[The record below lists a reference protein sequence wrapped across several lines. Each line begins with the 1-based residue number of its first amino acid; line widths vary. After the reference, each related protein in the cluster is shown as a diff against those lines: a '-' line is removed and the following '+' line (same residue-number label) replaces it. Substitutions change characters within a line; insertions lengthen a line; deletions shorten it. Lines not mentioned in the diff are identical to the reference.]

1 MKMDDV
7 VRARIDRAT
16 KEEAEAV
23 LAEIGL
29 TVSDAVRLLLIR
41 VAREGALPFDPFV
54 PNKETIAAMREAR
67 ADLIK
72 VGSVDRLIAELNAD
86 DSDDEEIQKKTTSG
100 YSRDRSEASLTICF
114 TPPRDYWRQ
123 MNLYRRV
130 GGITL

>member
-1 MKMDDV
+1 MKLNEV

-67 ADLIK
+67 TALVK
-72 VGSVDRLIAELNAD
+72 VGSVDRLIADLNAD
-86 DSDDEEIQKKTTSG
+86 DPEDEAVQERLQADARG
-100 YSRDRSEASLTICF
+100 AF
-114 TPPRDYWRQ
+114 RQ
-123 MNLYRRV
+123 RA
-130 GGITL
+130 

>member
-1 MKMDDV
+1 MKMDDL
-7 VRARIDRAT
+7 VRARIDRVT

-54 PNKETIAAMREAR
+54 PNRETIAAMQEAR
-67 ADLIK
+67 ADLIE

-86 DSDDEEIQKKTTSG
+86 DSEDEEVQEGLQARARGTV
-100 YSRDRSEASLTICF
+100 
-114 TPPRDYWRQ
+114 
-123 MNLYRRV
+123 RRRA
-130 GGITL
+130 

>member
-16 KEEAEAV
+16 KEGAEAV

-29 TVSDAVRLLLIR
+29 TVSDAVRLMLVR

-54 PNKETIAAMREAR
+54 PNKETIAAMKEAR

-86 DSDDEEIQKKTTSG
+86 DPEDEEVQEGLQAGARGSV
-100 YSRDRSEASLTICF
+100 
-114 TPPRDYWRQ
+114 
-123 MNLYRRV
+123 RRRA
-130 GGITL
+130 

>member
-16 KEEAEAV
+16 KEGAEAV

-29 TVSDAVRLLLIR
+29 TVSDAVRLMLIR

-54 PNKETIAAMREAR
+54 PNKETIAAMQEAR

-86 DSDDEEIQKKTTSG
+86 DPEDEEIQAG
-100 YSRDRSEASLTICF
+100 ARGAV
-114 TPPRDYWRQ
+114 
-123 MNLYRRV
+123 RRRA
-130 GGITL
+130 

>member
-1 MKMDDV
+1 MQFNDV

-16 KEEAEAV
+16 KVEAEAV

-54 PNKETIAAMREAR
+54 PNRETIAAMKEAR
-67 ADLIK
+67 ADLVK

-86 DSDDEEIQKKTTSG
+86 DPEDEEVQERLQAG
-100 YSRDRSEASLTICF
+100 A
-114 TPPRDYWRQ
+114 
-123 MNLYRRV
+123 RRTV
-130 GGITL
+130 QQRA